1 MIKKVD
7 NKIFL
12 LLVLVLFISV
22 NYGFF
27 INTYNLIKK
36 DYPSRM
42 ISIYGD
48 CSKEGYGFTKF
59 VFEKYNL
66 KHNLDSLNGQ
76 PETYAN
82 TSGFFYNKNKQGSD
96 KFKILINYD
105 KDISNNFEILEKKKN
120 CYLIKKKND

>member
-82 TSGFFYNKNKQGSD
+82 TNGFFYNKNKLGSD
-96 KFKILINYD
+96 KFKILINYN
-105 KDISNNFEILEKKKN
+105 KDISNNFEILEKNKN